1 MATKLKN
8 LSVTSVDLVDRGANP
23 DAHIRLFKRGE
34 QPQETDPDMG
44 LFQKFLRWLKK
55 GFEDATGTDGQE
67 ENPVD
72 DVEKEAQTFGA
83 SLNREQMRHVTSEMF
98 DNCYALS
105 DSFCSILCDD
115 TLDAEKKK
123 ALMLQ
128 SLDEF
133 AETVKGAVGA
143 WAAGKQMDTPQSEA
157 GIQKSTAQQ
166 EALAKLLGQYNLG
179 DDPTQPQSGK
189 IEKEV
194 VDTMKIDKSKMTP
207 EELAQVNGLVND
219 MVLLGSDVC
228 TEVLPI
234 EEAKKKGAIALFGE
248 KYGDTVRVVDMGDG
262 YSVEFCGGTHLSN
275 TAMAGAFHITSE
287 FSVASGVRRIEA
299 TTGRVSLETMNRNQE
314 LIFKAAAA
322 LKAKP
327 GELREK
333 AEAVMLEMKALRQH
347 VEKLL
352 AKEAAGETERIMF
365 GAHEVG
371 GLKVITATI
380 SDADSNRL
388 RQMGDILKDRDPNVV
403 AVLAAVSG
411 EKITFLCVC
420 GKEAVKRGIKA
431 GDIIKQVSA
440 IAGGSGGGKPDSAM
454 GGGKDPLMVDNALA
468 MVDNV
473 VSMKLGL

>member
-207 EELAQVNGLVND
+207 EEQATLAEFEKKYGVADGTGADSGGAEGTGDGGVAKGAEGGTEPQGQPAAPSGELHPEVQKALTDYQELMKRQTAEVEELKKSLEIERLTA
-219 MVLLGSDVC
+219 VAKKY
-228 TEVLPI
+228 EVLG
-234 EEAKKKGAIALFGE
+234 KKADELAVKLYDLKKAGGSVYDDYVTLLDENVTMLEKSGIFGE
-248 KYGDTVRVVDMGDG
+248 IGK
-262 YSVEFCGGTHLSN
+262 N
-275 TAMAGAFHITSE
+275 TQGSAG
-287 FSVASGVRRIEA
+287 
-299 TTGRVSLETMNRNQE
+299 LEQA
-314 LIFKAAAA
+314 I
-322 LKAKP
+322 
-327 GELREK
+327 
-333 AEAVMLEMKALRQH
+333 
-347 VEKLL
+347 
-352 AKEAAGETERIMF
+352 
-365 GAHEVG
+365 
-371 GLKVITATI
+371 
-380 SDADSNRL
+380 
-388 RQMGDILKDRDPNVV
+388 
-403 AVLAAVSG
+403 
-411 EKITFLCVC
+411 
-420 GKEAVKRGIKA
+420 GIKA
-431 GDIIKQVSA
+431 AELAKSATGGMNTTEAIIKAWEENPELAAQYDA
-440 IAGGSGGGKPDSAM
+440 EYM
-454 GGGKDPLMVDNALA
+454 GTRR
-468 MVDNV
+468 
-473 VSMKLGL
+473 

>member
-179 DDPTQPQSGK
+179 DDPTQPQS
-189 IEKEV
+189 
-194 VDTMKIDKSKMTP
+194 
-207 EELAQVNGLVND
+207 VNAN
-219 MVLLGSDVC
+219 
-228 TEVLPI
+228 
-234 EEAKKKGAIALFGE
+234 
-248 KYGDTVRVVDMGDG
+248 
-262 YSVEFCGGTHLSN
+262 
-275 TAMAGAFHITSE
+275 
-287 FSVASGVRRIEA
+287 
-299 TTGRVSLETMNRNQE
+299 
-314 LIFKAAAA
+314 
-322 LKAKP
+322 
-327 GELREK
+327 
-333 AEAVMLEMKALRQH
+333 
-347 VEKLL
+347 
-352 AKEAAGETERIMF
+352 
-365 GAHEVG
+365 
-371 GLKVITATI
+371 
-380 SDADSNRL
+380 
-388 RQMGDILKDRDPNVV
+388 
-403 AVLAAVSG
+403 
-411 EKITFLCVC
+411 
-420 GKEAVKRGIKA
+420 
-431 GDIIKQVSA
+431 
-440 IAGGSGGGKPDSAM
+440 
-454 GGGKDPLMVDNALA
+454 
-468 MVDNV
+468 
-473 VSMKLGL
+473 MKL

>member
-194 VDTMKIDKSKMTP
+194 VDTMKIDKSKMNP
-207 EELAQVNGLVND
+207 EEQATLAEFEKKYGIAEPGEDGGAPAAPDGGALHPEVAKAL
-219 MVLLGSDVC
+219 SDFQSFTKQQATEIETLKKSLEVERL
-228 TEVLPI
+228 TALAKKYEVLGKKAP
-234 EEAKKKGAIALFGE
+234 ELAEKLYGLKKAGGTVYDDYMALLDESAAALAKGGLFGE
-248 KYGDTVRVVDMGDG
+248 IGR
-262 YSVEFCGGTHLSN
+262 N
-275 TAMAGAFHITSE
+275 TQGSAGAAQSI
-287 FSVASGVRRIEA
+287 
-299 TTGRVSLETMNRNQE
+299 
-314 LIFKAAAA
+314 
-322 LKAKP
+322 
-327 GELREK
+327 
-333 AEAVMLEMKALRQH
+333 
-347 VEKLL
+347 
-352 AKEAAGETERIMF
+352 
-365 GAHEVG
+365 
-371 GLKVITATI
+371 
-380 SDADSNRL
+380 
-388 RQMGDILKDRDPNVV
+388 
-403 AVLAAVSG
+403 
-411 EKITFLCVC
+411 
-420 GKEAVKRGIKA
+420 GIKA
-431 GDIIKQVSA
+431 AELSKSAQGGMTAPDAIIKA
-440 IAGGSGGGKPDSAM
+440 FEENPE
-454 GGGKDPLMVDNALA
+454 LA
-468 MVDNV
+468 AQYEAEYF
-473 VSMKLGL
+473 GR